1 MLIVMSDL
9 HLADSSSNNL
19 NGRSYNYNL
28 PPEVYTSYFKEISEF
43 LRDSSIESIDLV
55 LAGDVFEITRSALWH
70 KALFKPYLHNAE
82 VTPGSEAEAQV
93 LKVIEAINR
102 DERVNATLNVF
113 RNLDAFYQK
122 PVRVHF
128 VPGNHDRLANASPA
142 IRTRIQELVGLKADA
157 TVFDNQYLYYD
168 NGDPLVLVR
177 HGHEYD
183 RQNFSL
189 DFRAWPEIPTIIKKE
204 FYDKPVL
211 GDIVT
216 SEIVAELP
224 LLFREH
230 YGDAA
235 IISKEDLSRLYKR
248 LIDFDNVR
256 PTNALVNFLFTTP
269 GMSKSEV
276 WKFIEPVMLKLLDN
290 LAISPDIEPNL
301 INLGH
306 IKGASA
312 FTLRSVLRTRL
323 WRKGL
328 PFWVMKALLNPAFKK
343 SKISTNLQLIM
354 REQCLK
360 GENSTVKCVV
370 SGHTHN
376 ALVELLNVDKG
387 VEKYYINSG
396 TFRNLIPSTPS
407 MSDFGRLRSK
417 ARVMIFNQFERNPEY
432 SRETGWS
439 FDFTARHGFGSILK

>member
-189 DFRAWPEIPTIIKKE
+189 DFRAWPEIPTIIKK
-204 FYDKPVL
+204 
-211 GDIVT
+211 
-216 SEIVAELP
+216 
-224 LLFREH
+224 
-230 YGDAA
+230 
-235 IISKEDLSRLYKR
+235 
-248 LIDFDNVR
+248 
-256 PTNALVNFLFTTP
+256 
-269 GMSKSEV
+269 
-276 WKFIEPVMLKLLDN
+276 
-290 LAISPDIEPNL
+290 
-301 INLGH
+301 
-306 IKGASA
+306 
-312 FTLRSVLRTRL
+312 
-323 WRKGL
+323 
-328 PFWVMKALLNPAFKK
+328 
-343 SKISTNLQLIM
+343 
-354 REQCLK
+354 
-360 GENSTVKCVV
+360 
-370 SGHTHN
+370 
-376 ALVELLNVDKG
+376 
-387 VEKYYINSG
+387 
-396 TFRNLIPSTPS
+396 
-407 MSDFGRLRSK
+407 
-417 ARVMIFNQFERNPEY
+417 
-432 SRETGWS
+432 
-439 FDFTARHGFGSILK
+439 